1 MKNLAFILQCLIGL
15 LIGSSRYNLLVN
27 WNFFFRPS
35 TSTGSQVTAYAS
47 PKAPSHAKGACAT
60 WRTCPSS
67 ATCSCA
73 SASSTTRW
81 CTTSNGPSSPS
92 SSGAACSTTSSRCT
106 SAGWF
111 ATDHDQPVQQ
121 EPAKSADFYNAEGS
135 PGDEETGSINVSSDN
150 DDSDDSDYL
159 PWVTTVISTFLK
171 QTRSSIHVELKVLVY
186 FVAFDARTKKFAS
199 LFFGL
204 KCWLATDIGTLLI
217 HKFSW
222 PLNFDTIYI

>member
-92 SSGAACSTTSSRCT
+92 SSGAACSTTSSRCYQCRLVRHRPW
-106 SAGWF
+106 SA
-111 ATDHDQPVQQ
+111 
-121 EPAKSADFYNAEGS
+121 SS
-135 PGDEETGSINVSSDN
+135 TGAG
-150 DDSDDSDYL
+150 
-159 PWVTTVISTFLK
+159 
-171 QTRSSIHVELKVLVY
+171 KV
-186 FVAFDARTKKFAS
+186 
-199 LFFGL
+199 
-204 KCWLATDIGTLLI
+204 CWLLQCWRLSRWWRDRLYQRF
-217 HKFSW
+217 KW
-222 PLNFDTIYI
+222 QWW